1 VSPRADSQV
10 ARSRLSVCCFYMF
23 LRFDSHENRGVDL
36 FARLPFE
43 RGDISPSRAHM
54 NTLSGK
60 LCHNACFIF
69 TPFVSSRTRRGSSM
83 YLQTPFCKTS
93 TFKTSYFNRIVH
105 LWNLILKFAPS
116 CIFATL
122 SSFKTFLYKTYKE
135 LLTTTFDPDLP
146 CTYSLCRTCPCH
158 S

>member
-1 VSPRADSQV
+1 MFHIKLKSQNILLE
-10 ARSRLSVCCFYMF
+10 RDELSAILEYF
-23 LRFDSHENRGVDL
+23 LTLLTMVLMTFTRGVLSYDREIKDL
-36 FARLPFE
+36 TFYYKCRYGLI
-43 RGDISPSRAHM
+43 DLDT
-54 NTLSGK
+54 N
-60 LCHNACFIF
+60 IF
-69 TPFVSSRTRRGSSM
+69 TPIVSSRTRRGSSM

-105 LWNLILKFAPS
+105 LWNLILKLAPS

-122 SSFKTFLYKTYKE
+122 SSFKTFLYRTYKE

-146 CTYSLCRTCPCH
+146 CTYSLCRKCPCH